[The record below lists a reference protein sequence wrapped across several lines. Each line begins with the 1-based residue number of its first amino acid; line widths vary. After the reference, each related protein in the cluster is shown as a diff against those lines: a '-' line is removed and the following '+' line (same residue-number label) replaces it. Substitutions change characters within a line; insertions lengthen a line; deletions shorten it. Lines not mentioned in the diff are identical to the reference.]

1 MKIKISEKLFC
12 EKENSPLLKPQE
24 KDFHGIFPLPAMHS
38 FLLHS
43 ASWNNVFYIV
53 KMSVIFLTRLLHF

>member
-24 KDFHGIFPLPAMHS
+24 KVFYDY
-38 FLLHS
+38 
-43 ASWNNVFYIV
+43 NNVKTLENAEKFDFDKFSACKTPIC
-53 KMSVIFLTRLLHF
+53 